1 MKYDKKVYHFTPRPE
16 DSTLWRPDEISAT
29 VWFPTKIIIKKWMW
43 KIYLCCESVMI
54 SWPWQNSVQ
63 AVDCNKLK
71 ISVFYVGRYF
81 LFCFSNYYMLTLWW
95 KGREVTGPT
104 LKTLGVRSLEC
115 HPKRWKD
122 KPWTHHLT
130 SLCFSLPILG
140 EMRITLAIHPHK
152 GVERTEEVCG
162 KHFEPLRSKFLQKY
176 KALHQRTRSYLSE
189 TSGNGSW
196 IG

>member
-1 MKYDKKVYHFTPRPE
+1 MKYDKKVYHFTPRPK

-29 VWFPTKIIIKKWMW
+29 DEINATVWFPTKIIIKKGMW
-43 KIYLCCESVMI
+43 KIDLCCESVMI

-71 ISVFYVGRYF
+71 ISVFYVGRYVF
-81 LFCFSNYYMLTLWW
+81 FCFSNYYMLILWW

-104 LKTLGVRSLEC
+104 LRTLEVRSLEC

-130 SLCFSLPILG
+130 SLCFSFPILG

-162 KHFEPLRSKFLQKY
+162 KHFEPQK
-176 KALHQRTRSYLSE
+176 
-189 TSGNGSW
+189 
-196 IG
+196 